1 MKTNTRLVLFTL
13 ILVAIQTVCK
23 YLFADK
29 IEWSGFS
36 PFIAIALFSGFI
48 VKEKN
53 MSFLLPLLALVISD
67 VIIQMLYVNGLF
79 TFAGFYSGMWKN
91 YVLLL
96 AIVSIGWMLKGR
108 SYGSVL
114 VGAVAAPVLYFLIS
128 NFLVWA
134 EGTMYPKTFSGLMTC
149 YEYALPFFRNSLIAT
164 LIFVPMII
172 AAYNT
177 LTKSKTAFRLA

>member
-23 YLFADK
+23 YFFADK

-114 VGAVAAPVLYFLIS
+114 FGAAVAPVLYFLVS
-128 NFLVWA
+128 NFLVWT
-134 EGTMYPKTFSGLMTC
+134 EGAMYPKTFSGLLTC

-172 AAYNT
+172 ATYNT
-177 LTKSKTAFRLA
+177 LIKSKTAFRLA